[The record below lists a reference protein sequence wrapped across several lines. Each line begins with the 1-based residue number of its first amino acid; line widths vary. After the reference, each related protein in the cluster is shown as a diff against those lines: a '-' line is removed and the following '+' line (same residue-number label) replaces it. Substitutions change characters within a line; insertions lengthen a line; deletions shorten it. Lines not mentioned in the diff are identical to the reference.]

1 MNLDTN
7 NHSVF
12 SLNYHLVLVIKYR
25 KKVITDEVSNYLKTL
40 FERLQSSYNITLI
53 EWNHDQDHIHILF
66 KAHPKSELSKF
77 INAYKSSSSRV
88 VKKEYPNITK
98 KLWKSSF
105 WSKSYCLISVGGAPL
120 EILKEY
126 IQSQGEKC

>member
-77 INAYKSSSSRV
+77 VNAYKSSSSRV